1 MAAARADRGPA
12 VRFVRA
18 RQVKSGVRGLLGQA
32 RYEVLV
38 EPGSGRSPR
47 AGTAGRGSTGGSPPP
62 RRTPPPPPVTRPRR
76 RRAEESGDTV
86 ADTLE
91 ALLAAAEDE
100 ERHQPHVIPDPDPVP
115 ASDPTIDDLLA
126 DMAARGDTPRPP
138 SAGRV
143 SGRAARPRR
152 THPDLDISD
161 HEPSALEPDPVPLR
175 PPQPAV
181 LELEAG
187 PARPRGRSSGRVTR
201 AKLRALGIPTAIL
214 KRLPSEEPD
223 TPDGWLDALHEVVS
237 VVVPPPAEV
246 SAAHPVVISGYGLPG
261 VLAMLEAGAAGIPPG
276 MLTVDGVTAPA
287 TAGRMIE
294 VVRACVHS

>member
-12 VRFVRA
+12 VRVVRA
-18 RQVKSGVRGLLGQA
+18 RQVKAGVRGLLGQA
-32 RYEVLV
+32 TYEVV
-38 EPGSGRSPR
+38 VDPASGRAPR
-47 AGTAGRGSTGGSPPP
+47 SAAPSARPSAAP
-62 RRTPPPPPVTRPRR
+62 RRPAPAPAPKPRR
-76 RRAEESGDTV
+76 RRSDDESGDTV
-86 ADTLE
+86 ASTLE
-91 ALLAAAEDE
+91 ALLEAAEAE
-100 ERHQPHVIPDPDPVP
+100 EREQPVVVADPPDPVP
-115 ASDPTIDDLLA
+115 VGDPTIDDLLA
-126 DMAARGDTPRPP
+126 DMAARSETPRPP

-143 SGRAARPRR
+143 SNRAARPRRR

-161 HEPSALEPDPVPLR
+161 HEPSALVEADPVPLR
-175 PPQPAV
+175 EPQPAV

-187 PARPRGRSSGRVTR
+187 PARPRGRSAGRVTR
-201 AKLRALGIPTAIL
+201 AKLRALGIPTTIL

-223 TPDGWLDALHEVVS
+223 SPGGWLDALHEVVS

-246 SAAHPVVISGYGLPG
+246 SATHPVVISGYGLAG